1 MSKQLGFIK
10 KYLFKLY
17 FVLPPALQRI
27 AVAVWNRF
35 VKQSFLDSTDVLR
48 VGLNL
53 PICRHWNRS
62 ITVLM
67 YAVWRSDPDLQ
78 KRFPLKDENGRS
90 VFFQWFS
97 ENAGKEV
104 GAPASLV
111 SGAEERVTIDDIPQK
126 ASTPDPG
133 DENPETMRSDELPG
147 PGVNLVGF
155 AAGEL
160 GMGEDVRMAAK
171 ALSTT
176 SAVFCVVNY
185 QHEIRSRQK
194 DLSARQFFRKD
205 NPYRCNILYM
215 HADFLPWALSR
226 LGPSFISNR
235 YNIVYCP
242 WELSASPPLWKY
254 VFDLVDEVWVH
265 SDFIRRSF
273 IEVTEKPVRVMTP
286 CVSLDPG
293 RYRRY
298 SRKDFGLPEDRYL
311 FLHTFDFGSTMYR
324 KNPAAC
330 VSAFQKA
337 FPKGSEPCTLIIKTM
352 NVEKNHPEWKKMLS
366 ASSEDA
372 RIKVFDKTVDRDRY
386 LGLLWNCDSFVSLHR
401 SEGFGRGMA
410 EAMLMGKPV
419 IVTNYSG
426 NVDYTLPDNACTVD
440 YRLISAEGFYAHS
453 EKQVWA
459 DPDTDH
465 AASYMKRLVYDA
477 EYGEKIGRKAKAFI
491 ETSHNPCRVGDLY
504 MERLKDLGLLE
515 VTLRPFGEKD
525 S

>member
-1 MSKQLGFIK
+1 MILSNGFVK
-10 KYLFKLY
+10 KCLFGLY
-17 FVLPPALQRI
+17 FILPPALQRI
-27 AVAVWNRF
+27 AVSVWNRF
-35 VKQSFLDSTDVLR
+35 VKQSFLDSTDVLH

-53 PICRHWNRS
+53 PISRHWNKS

-78 KRFPLKDENGRS
+78 KRFPMSDENGRS
-90 VFFQWFS
+90 AFLRWFS
-97 ENAGKEV
+97 ENAVKTLRV
-104 GAPASLV
+104 PASLV
-111 SGAEERVTIDDIPQK
+111 SGAKEQGKIDPPQK
-126 ASTPDPG
+126 APTPDRSDESPDATG
-133 DENPETMRSDELPG
+133 SSENPE

-176 SAVFCVVNY
+176 AAEFCVVNY

-194 DLSARQFFRKD
+194 DRSARQFFRKD
-205 NPYRCNILYM
+205 NPYHCNILYM
-215 HADFLPWALSR
+215 HADFLPWAMSR

-235 YNIVYCP
+235 YNIIYCP

-265 SDFIRRSF
+265 SDFIRRSLM
-273 IEVTEKPVRVMTP
+273 EVTDKPVLVMTP

-293 RYRRY
+293 QYDHFR
-298 SRKDFGLPEDRYL
+298 RKDFGLPEDRYL

-330 VSAFQKA
+330 VSAFQEA
-337 FPKGSEPCTLIIKTM
+337 FPKGSEPCMLIVKTM
-352 NVEKNHPEWKKMLS
+352 NVDKNHPEWKKMLS
-366 ASSEDA
+366 ALAEDA
-372 RIKVFDKTVDRDRY
+372 RIKVFDKTIDRNRY

-426 NVDYTLPDNACTVD
+426 NVDYTLPDNSCPVD

-459 DPDTDH
+459 DADTDH
-465 AASYMKRLVYDA
+465 AASYMKRLVEDS
-477 EYGEKIGRKAKAFI
+477 EYGERIGRKAKAFI
-491 ETSHNPCRVGDLY
+491 ETSHNPNKVGRLY
-504 MERLKDLGLLE
+504 VSRLTELGLLQG
-515 VTLRPFGEKD
+515 TLRPSRD
-525 S
+525 TDP